1 MNCEKNY
8 VVLNFLVVKQF
19 DSTLSVIKLAI
30 QYLHYFHL
38 MIYIL
43 FFMQREISK
52 RAIQEE
58 YDIKDLL

>member
-1 MNCEKNY
+1 M
-8 VVLNFLVVKQF
+8 VLNFLVVKQF

-52 RAIQEE
+52 RAVQEE

>member
-1 MNCEKNY
+1 M
-8 VVLNFLVVKQF
+8 VLNFLVVKQF

>member
-1 MNCEKNY
+1 M
-8 VVLNFLVVKQF
+8 VLNFLVVKQC

-52 RAIQEE
+52 RAVQEE